1 MLADRLAPFLL
12 MCIEVML
19 NGLTRQNL
27 SVLETYTDRI
37 YLPLYARAFET
48 LRSDAIFQDECA
60 LKWFKS
66 LEIDRRKVA
75 GGTVALLGC
84 VLRSYRFDLLVSAFI
99 REHPGCLVLNIG
111 AGLCTRFS
119 RLSPVGV
126 SWCDVDIP
134 EVMNLRQQYTPL
146 TQAASY
152 QTVSATLWEFDEI
165 TKLPVPQSIPTLVLM
180 EGVSMYLS
188 NGQTQQILKQLRD
201 CYDRAYVVMDVVHQK
216 FVHATQEVPTLLN
229 PSMQFCG
236 GIETLEDLVHWQVGV
251 KNLERYNY
259 LVELVAYPDRLEP
272 WMIDFL
278 PILKSLLEESACIA
292 TFTLE
297 RA

>member
-1 MLADRLAPFLL
+1 LLADRLAPFLL
-12 MCIEVML
+12 ICIEVML
-19 NGLTRQNL
+19 NGLTRKDL

-66 LEIDRRKVA
+66 LEIDRQKVA

-84 VLRSYRFDLLVSAFI
+84 VLRSYHYDQLVSAFI

-119 RLSPVGV
+119 RLSPTGV
-126 SWCDVDIP
+126 FWCDVDTP
-134 EVMNLRQQYTPL
+134 EVMRLRQQCTPFA
-146 TQAASY
+146 QEVSY
-152 QTVSATLWEFDEI
+152 QTISATLWEFDEI
-165 TKLPVPQSIPTLVLM
+165 AKLPAPQSTPTLVLM
-180 EGVSMYLS
+180 EGVSMYLT

-201 CYDRAYVVMDVVHQK
+201 RYDRVQVVMDVVHQK
-216 FVHATQEVPTLLN
+216 FVHATQEVPTLIN

-236 GIETLEDLVHWQVGV
+236 GIEALEDLLYWQVGV

-259 LVELVAYPDRLEP
+259 LVELVAYPDRLES

-292 TFTLE
+292 SFTLE
-297 RA
+297 RE

>member
-1 MLADRLAPFLL
+1 
-12 MCIEVML
+12 ML
-19 NGLTRQNL
+19 NSLTRKDL

-66 LEIDRRKVA
+66 LEIDRQKVA

-84 VLRSYRFDLLVSAFI
+84 VLRSYHYDQLVSAFL

-119 RLSPVGV
+119 RLYPTGV
-126 SWCDVDIP
+126 SWYDVDTP
-134 EVMNLRQQYTPL
+134 EVMRLRQQCAPS
-146 TQAASY
+146 TQEVSY
-152 QTVSATLWEFDEI
+152 QTISATLWEFDEI
-165 TKLPVPQSIPTLVLM
+165 AKLPAPQPTSTLVLM
-180 EGVSMYLS
+180 EGVSMYLA

-201 CYDRAYVVMDVVHQK
+201 RYDRVQVVMDVVHQK

-251 KNLERYNY
+251 RNLERYNY
-259 LVELVAYPDRLEP
+259 LVELVAYPDRLES

-278 PILKSLLEESACIA
+278 PILKSLLEESACIT

-297 RA
+297 RE